1 MTLNI
6 PFNPDIKSHPV
17 TIEQWDDFEKLFGER
32 GACGGCWCMLWRL
45 KRSEFDKRKG
55 RGNKKAMR
63 KIVNSGEVP
72 GIICYLKNE
81 PIAWCSVAPR
91 EQFPALER
99 SRIFKRIDDKTVWSI
114 VCLFIDKKFR
124 RKGVSTTVIEAA
136 VKYAEKN
143 GALIIESY
151 PFDPKKELP
160 GPFIWTGVISAYRK
174 AGFVEAARR
183 SKTRPIMRY
192 HNGK

>member
-1 MTLNI
+1 M
-6 PFNPDIKSHPV
+6 K
-17 TIEQWDDFEKLFGER
+17 
-32 GACGGCWCMLWRL
+32 
-45 KRSEFDKRKG
+45 
-55 RGNKKAMR
+55 

-91 EQFPALER
+91 EQFPALEH

-114 VCLFIDKKFR
+114 VCLFIKKEFRLKGFSSIVIKAAVEYADKK
-124 RKGVSTTVIEAA
+124 GAA
-136 VKYAEKN
+136 IV
-143 GALIIESY
+143 ESY

-160 GPFIWTGVISAYRK
+160 GPFIWTGVVSAYRK

-192 HNGK
+192 HIGK